1 MALAPVFDV
10 KITLYFKVM
19 DSDMYGG
26 PGSVGYATQAFDHVT
41 ALENADDAM
50 AERCRGD
57 MATMLGVCP
66 ENLEFIT
73 YEEYEE
79 STGEDADDE

>member
-1 MALAPVFDV
+1 MSVAPVFDV

-19 DSDMYGG
+19 DSNMYGG
-26 PGSVGYATQAFDHVT
+26 PGSVGYAAQAFDHVT
-41 ALENADDAM
+41 ALDKADDTK
-50 AERCRGD
+50 AERCRAD

-79 STGEDADDE
+79 ATKEDTDDD